1 MSDNGMKVALIVM
14 VLFFL
19 LFGGLGFNFMAQVGS
34 REKEGSIESE
44 LEQHRAEK
52 TKLKE
57 DIADLDKKIEKQN
70 LLLAESK
77 KQKEIVVDHVKRLRV
92 TRASLE
98 THAETRKS
106 HSETL
111 QSTESRVSQALEEGD
126 GGENAPTIQAL
137 RAKKEEFEA
146 RYRDRRE
153 KLQTTSDDIRKDQAK
168 QTLRYRRRMD
178 DKRRE
183 RDKLETKIVGIRE
196 DLQKYMVRDLPE
208 VDMGHDGIVLA
219 VDIESRQAVI
229 NIGKRQGVKCGMRFE
244 VFRFRQG
251 NRRIRK
257 GYLTVRN
264 TGRETSSCIIVDMA
278 IRLPRCPADGYTA
291 RYPEEQFCPHCT
303 GSKGGARVQ
312 RLSGAPKE
320 TNLGMDQQ
328 NPIVAGDLIQNPL
341 YDPGQ
346 KLHFAVKGEAED
358 PVSRKWKDQDFIA
371 AIKRHG
377 GVVDA
382 DVSAQT
388 DVLLVGKCAMD
399 AVRKARELGIRVLH
413 HYEVFDFLRQ

>member
-14 VLFFL
+14 VLLFL

-34 REKEGSIESE
+34 NEKEGSIESQ
-44 LEQHRAEK
+44 LQQLKAEK
-52 TKLKE
+52 IKLKE
-57 DIADLDKKIEKQN
+57 SIADLDKKIEEQN
-70 LLLAESK
+70 LLIAESK
-77 KQKEIVVDHVKRLRV
+77 KQKEIVVDHVERLRV
-92 TRASLE
+92 TRASLK
-98 THAETRKS
+98 THADMRRS
-106 HSETL
+106 YSESL
-111 QSTESRVSQALEEGD
+111 QSTESRVSQALEGEGE
-126 GGENAPTIQAL
+126 ENAPTIQAL
-137 RAKKEEFEA
+137 RAKKEEFAA
-146 RYRDRRE
+146 RYRARRE
-153 KLQTTSDDIRKDQAK
+153 KLQTDSDDITKEKAK
-168 QTLRYRRRMD
+168 QALRYRQRMD

-183 RDKLETKIVGIRE
+183 RDKLETDIVGIRE

-208 VDMGHDGIVLA
+208 VDMGHDGIVLT

-229 NIGKRQGVKCGMRFE
+229 NIGRRQGVKCGMRFE
-244 VFRFRQG
+244 VFRFQQG

-291 RYPEEQFCPHCT
+291 RYPEERFCPYCT
-303 GSKGGARVQ
+303 GSKGGARIQ

-320 TNLGMDQQ
+320 ANLGMDQK
-328 NPIVAGDLIQNPL
+328 NPIVAGDLVQNPL
-341 YDPGQ
+341 YDPGK

-358 PVSRKWKDQDFIA
+358 PVSRKWKDADFIA

-413 HYEVFDFLRQ
+413 QYEVFDFLRQ

>member
-1 MSDNGMKVALIVM
+1 MSDNAMKVALIVM
-14 VLFFL
+14 VLLFL

-34 REKEGSIESE
+34 KEKDGSLESQLQQME
-44 LEQHRAEK
+44 VDK
-52 TKLKE
+52 IKLQE
-57 DIADLDKKIEKQN
+57 DIAKLGEDVEKEN
-70 LLLAESK
+70 LLLAESV
-77 KQKEIVVDHVKRLRV
+77 KQKEIVVDQIERLRV
-92 TRASLE
+92 TRASLK
-98 THAETRKS
+98 THKEIRQS
-106 HSETL
+106 HSETI
-111 QSTESRVSQALEEGD
+111 QDTESRISEALEGD
-126 GGENAPTIQAL
+126 GEENTPTIQAL

-146 RYRDRRE
+146 QYRQRRE
-153 KLQTTSDDIRKDQAK
+153 QLQNKSDDITKERAK
-168 QTLRYRRRMD
+168 QALRYRRRMD
-178 DKRRE
+178 DRRRE
-183 RDKLETKIVGIRE
+183 RDKRETAIVGIRE

-208 VDMGHDGIVLA
+208 VDMGHDGIVLS

-229 NIGKRQGVKCGMRFE
+229 NIGRRQGVKCGMRFE

-251 NRRIRK
+251 NRRVRK

-291 RYPEEQFCPHCT
+291 RYPEEQFCPYCT

-341 YDPGQ
+341 YDQ
-346 KLHFAVKGEAED
+346 NKKLHFAVKGDSED
-358 PVSRKWKDQDFIA
+358 PVSQKWKDQDFIA

-377 GVVDA
+377 GVIDA

-413 HYEVFDFLRQ
+413 QYEVFDFLRQ